1 MRCTKLLLCGI
12 KSSKKLKET
21 KSTIGDDGTVD
32 EKGKKQTVISDEFEA
47 VWLCVLWF
55 VPKLLKRERNE
66 KKQTGCKCGR
76 QNLFR

>member
-55 VPKLLKRERNE
+55 VPKLLKFQLQRE
-66 KKQTGCKCGR
+66 KVFFC
-76 QNLFR
+76 